1 MRLLLDTHIALWAVT
16 DDPRLSDA
24 ARKLITDKANEIFV
38 SVATLWEISIKFS
51 MGRDRPN
58 SMPIGSETAQGYFVA
73 AGYKLLDIAAAHVHA
88 LKNLPPVH
96 NDPFDRILLAQAYE
110 IPLRFLTHDQILPL
124 YGDYV
129 MKV

>member
-16 DDPRLSDA
+16 DDPRLSDI
-24 ARKLITDKANEIFV
+24 ARKLISDKANQVFV

-51 MGRDRPN
+51 FGRERQN
-58 SMPIGSETAQGYFVA
+58 AMPIGSETAQEYFLA
-73 AGYKLLDIAAAHVHA
+73 AGYKLLDIVAAHVHA
-88 LKNLPPVH
+88 LHNLPPVH
-96 NDPFDRILLAQAYE
+96 NDPFDRIMLAQAYE
-110 IPLRFLTHDQILPL
+110 MPLRFLTHDQVLSL

>member
-1 MRLLLDTHIALWAVT
+1 MRLLLDTHVALWAVS
-16 DDPRLSDA
+16 DDPRLSDIG
-24 ARKLITDKANEIFV
+24 RRLIADPANEIFV

-51 MGRDRPN
+51 LGRDRPN
-58 SMPIGSETAQGYFVA
+58 AMPIGSETAQEYFLS
-73 AGYKLLDIAAAHVHA
+73 AGYKLLDVAAAHVHA
-88 LKNLPPVH
+88 LQTLPPVH

-129 MKV
+129 LKV

>member
-1 MRLLLDTHIALWAVT
+1 LRLLLDTHIALWAVS

-24 ARKLITDKANEIFV
+24 ARKLISDKDNEVFV
-38 SVATLWEISIKFS
+38 SVATLWEIAIKYS
-51 MGRDRPN
+51 LGRDRPN
-58 SMPIGSETAQGYFVA
+58 SMPIGSETAQGYFRA
-73 AGYKLLDIAAAHVHA
+73 AGYKFLDIAVAHVHA
-88 LKNLPPVH
+88 LQNLPPVH

-110 IPLRFLTHDQILPL
+110 VPLRFLTHDQILPL

>member
-16 DDPRLSDA
+16 DDPRLSA
-24 ARKLITDKANEIFV
+24 TARNLIGDRANEVFV

-51 MGRDRPN
+51 LGRDRQN
-58 SMPIGSETAQGYFVA
+58 AMPIGSEPAQEYFLA
-73 AGYKLLDIAAAHVHA
+73 AGYKLLDIVAAHVHA
-88 LKNLPPVH
+88 LHNLPPVH

-110 IPLRFLTHDQILPL
+110 TPLRFLTHDQTLPL